1 MPSIDKLLKAN
12 RVWVVV
18 TTMRACCVILT
29 GSESL
34 LISTKLQLIF
44 KNCKEILTM
53 LQSDDYGMITRGV
66 KAAPPLRPV
75 AAGVARGVE
84 HGSEDC
90 QPWWPERLRRRKKR
104 QASPANITREV
115 EPIIIAQSTAFNGT
129 TLKKP

>member
-1 MPSIDKLLKAN
+1 MGGCDDDARMLCYFDWLRESVDFHK
-12 RVWVVV
+12 V
-18 TTMRACCVILT
+18 TI
-29 GSESL
+29 
-34 LISTKLQLIF
+34 
-44 KNCKEILTM
+44 NCKEILTM

-84 HGSEDC
+84 HSSEDC